1 MQKIRCDCCL
11 RARGFNCC
19 PLTIISSLK
28 IKIKYI
34 MPQQSNEKLKRLIES
49 SKLSAYTIFEYVFNE
64 DRAEEDR
71 FGAKLFYII
80 AENGEKYTFVTNID
94 ADDET
99 MLKLIVQ
106 CYDKRWDIETG
117 YRTESKF
124 WCKTTSKSF
133 NIRTFLRYYRFF
145 CKTFGHLKIICRIKR
160 LEPMNREL

>member
-1 MQKIRCDCCL
+1 
-11 RARGFNCC
+11 
-19 PLTIISSLK
+19 
-28 IKIKYI
+28 

-49 SKLSAYTIFEYVFNE
+49 SKLSAYTIFEYVFYE
-64 DRAEEDR
+64 DRAEEYR

-106 CYDKRWDIETG
+106 CYDKRWGIETG

-124 WCKTTSKSF
+124 WCKTTSKKF
-133 NIRTFLRYYRFF
+133 
-145 CKTFGHLKIICRIKR
+145 
-160 LEPMNREL
+160 